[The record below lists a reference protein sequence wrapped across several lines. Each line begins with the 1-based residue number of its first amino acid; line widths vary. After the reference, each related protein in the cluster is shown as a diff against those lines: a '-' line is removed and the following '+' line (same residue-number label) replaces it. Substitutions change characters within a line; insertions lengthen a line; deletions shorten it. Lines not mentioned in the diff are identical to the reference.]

1 MQIEVKIPLPTVT
14 ALKQISYRAGRV
26 GERVTK
32 QRDPLSPRRTGGED
46 FRRPGLLKTLASG
59 MRTTRQAD
67 QPQAHQVLVPRLS
80 SRRTVRPLTAALQM
94 LDQTALNIAVDL
106 TVNAPG
112 VPDGKI
118 VRPPFQV
125 PIQLSNQGWDRL
137 ETLMTV
143 GHFVQFLPLSLDRL
157 LRRIHIQVFACASF
171 QIAVVPKRVS
181 QKVQT
186 RSLFPQI
193 HHSRLFPVD
202 LQLELSFQPRLVDL
216 REEGASLNFLGYT
229 FRYDRN
235 LKGRARKYL
244 NMYPSKQ
251 A

>member
-14 ALKQISYRAGRV
+14 ALKQISFRDGRV
-26 GERVTK
+26 GERVTE
-32 QRDPLSPRRTGGED
+32 QRDPLSPRRTGGAD
-46 FRRPGLLKTLASG
+46 FPRPALLKTLASG
-59 MRTTRQAD
+59 MRTTCETE
-67 QPQAHQVLVPRLS
+67 QPQSLQVLVPRHS
-80 SRRTVRPLTAALQM
+80 PRRSVWPLAAALPM

-118 VRPPFQV
+118 VRPPLQV
-125 PIQLSNQGWDRL
+125 PIQLSNQGGDRL

-143 GHFVQFLPLSLDRL
+143 RHLVQFLPLPLDRL
-157 LRRIHIQVFACASF
+157 LRRIHVQVFASASF

-193 HHSRLFPVD
+193 HHSRLLPVD
-202 LQLELSFQPRLVDL
+202 LQLELSLQPRFDK
-216 REEGASLNFLGYT
+216 LNG
-229 FRYDRN
+229 FRSHLFRQRH
-235 LKGRARKYL
+235 KIIGVTH
-244 NMYPSKQ
+244 
-251 A
+251 